1 MGFPD
6 YKPDSPSEY
15 TGKQIILNSDRVL
28 FNAKEDSVLLFA
40 QKSIGFSTE
49 GSFNFDT
56 GTGEGSHMI
65 INTPL
70 IYLGMEGDGRVL
82 AKEPAVLGNK
92 LAGGNS
98 GETGVLED
106 ILSLIDNLIGF
117 LLTQYT
123 VTDSMGNQ
131 TAPGINNFE
140 PLQTTDIASISN
152 IRAKLDSIKSKR
164 VKLT

>member
-1 MGFPD
+1 
-6 YKPDSPSEY
+6 
-15 TGKQIILNSDRVL
+15 
-28 FNAKEDSVLLFA
+28 
-40 QKSIGFSTE
+40 
-49 GSFNFDT
+49 
-56 GTGEGSHMI
+56 MI

-106 ILSLIDNLIGF
+106 MLTLINNLFDF
-117 LLTQYT
+117 LNTQFT

-140 PLQTTDIASISN
+140 PLIETDPTSIEN
-152 IRAKLDSIKSKR
+152 IRAKIDSIKSKR
-164 VKLT
+164 IKLT

>member
-1 MGFPD
+1 MGFPN
-6 YKPDSPSEY
+6 YKPDNPNAY
-15 TGKQIILNSDRVL
+15 TGKQIILNSDRIL
-28 FNAKEDSVLLFA
+28 FNAKDDSVLLFA

-56 GTGEGSHMI
+56 GTGNGSHMI

-70 IYLGMEGDGRVL
+70 IYLGMDWDVL

-106 ILSLIDNLIGF
+106 MLTLINNLFDF
-117 LLTQYT
+117 LNTQFT

-140 PLQTTDIASISN
+140 PLIETDPTSIEN

-164 VKLT
+164 IKLT

>member
-1 MGFPD
+1 MGFPN
-6 YKPDSPSEY
+6 YKPDNPNAY
-15 TGKQIILNSDRVL
+15 TGKQIILNSDRIL
-28 FNAKEDSVLLFA
+28 FNAKDDSVLLFA

-56 GTGEGSHMI
+56 GTGNGSHMI

-70 IYLGMEGDGRVL
+70 IYLGMDGDVL

-98 GETGVLED
+98 GETGVLKD
-106 ILSLIDNLIGF
+106 MLTLINNLFDF
-117 LLTQYT
+117 LNTQFT

-140 PLQTTDIASISN
+140 PLIETDPTSIEN

-164 VKLT
+164 IKLT

>member
-1 MGFPD
+1 
-6 YKPDSPSEY
+6 
-15 TGKQIILNSDRVL
+15 
-28 FNAKEDSVLLFA
+28 
-40 QKSIGFSTE
+40 
-49 GSFNFDT
+49 
-56 GTGEGSHMI
+56 MI